1 VLKDI
6 LEGKA
11 LLEAFPVPAE
21 DGWQAKGRCA
31 RSDDPEMWFAPAE
44 DLSPRYAHIETRKGV
59 EVARAKDRGRA
70 KEMCRA
76 CPVRGECLRYAI
88 DNSTSGLYWDGDFG
102 IWGGLDKS
110 ERTKL
115 KNLLTANEAVA

>member
-1 VLKDI
+1 M
-6 LEGKA
+6 EGAA
-11 LLEAFPVPAE
+11 LLATVPSVGQDMDWTAQ
-21 DGWQAKGRCA
+21 GYCA

-44 DLSPRYAHIETRKGV
+44 EDSPRYAHMQSRKARQI
-59 EVARAKDRGRA
+59 ARAKDRNRA
-70 KEMCRA
+70 KEKCRA

-88 DNSTSGLYWDGDFG
+88 GNSTNSLVLDGDFG

-115 KNLLTANEAVA
+115 KIMLAANEVAA